1 MSDLI
6 SRAALI
12 DRVLEYVKTERSTME
27 IKRVLI
33 PLIKNFPAAKDVDED
48 DEGNPLD
55 KDEIDEIERER
66 TRTVRRALGWR

>member
-12 DRVLEYVKTERSTME
+12 DRILEYVKTERSTME

-33 PLIKNFPAAKDVDED
+33 PLIKNFPPAKDVDED
-48 DEGNPLD
+48 DG
-55 KDEIDEIERER
+55 K
-66 TRTVRRALGWR
+66 

>member
-12 DRVLEYVKTERSTME
+12 DRILEYVKTERSTME

-48 DEGNPLD
+48 DG
-55 KDEIDEIERER
+55 K
-66 TRTVRRALGWR
+66 